1 MHGDWTRQESE
12 EEGRERHYPFH
23 YENGASVCPARTY
36 LESKRQRPRH
46 TMREWHM
53 EILQLLVLVLWP
65 SFSLE
70 ETSNAIPDSD
80 FPSEASELHLK
91 WQFLSL
97 QLN

>member
-1 MHGDWTRQESE
+1 
-12 EEGRERHYPFH
+12 
-23 YENGASVCPARTY
+23 
-36 LESKRQRPRH
+36 
-46 TMREWHM
+46 M